1 MKRSSEACSS
11 LVSKALA
18 AALCAVL
25 SLTFL
30 GVNARAEEANG
41 IAVEAAQVEQVEA
54 PEEELLAEPEDA
66 VDVAPQAEPATPEQE
81 PAPETPEVPEATDQA
96 DPQQEPTFEAQA
108 TGVSIKQCDITWP
121 EDQEYTG
128 QPVTPPVTITYNWT
142 TLKEGIDYTLTY
154 EDNVEEGMATVTVVG
169 KGSYYDSD
177 YDFFWITKRQISD
190 CDITW
195 PADQEYAGKPLTPP
209 VVVKYHGMTL
219 EKGVD
224 YTVTYEDNAGG
235 GLATVTVEGIGVY
248 GGSKDGYFY
257 IDAIS
262 LWDCS
267 ISSIPNQYFTGKGL
281 KPKVTVTC
289 DGEKLRA
296 GVDYTLAYKDN
307 VDIGTASVTIKGKG
321 KCYGERTV
329 YFNIVLDQGGWKK
342 SGGKWWYSYAH
353 GGYAKS
359 VFLSF
364 NDETYYFDQNG
375 YMVTGWRKVDGNWFF
390 FKSNGIMVRGWQR
403 IGGKWY
409 YFDRATGIMA
419 IGFRKFGADWYYF
432 TSSGAMKTGWQQV
445 SGKWLY
451 FTSSGSMAKGWQ
463 KVGGSWY
470 YFDVRTGAMQTGW
483 KNISGKRY
491 WFANSG
497 AMATGWKQIGGKY
510 YYFESNGAMAKS
522 KWVGSYYV
530 QSNGVMATN
539 TWIGRYHVNANGK
552 WDKTR

>member
-1 MKRSSEACSS
+1 MKRSSEACSP

-41 IAVEAAQVEQVEA
+41 IAVEAVQVEQVEA
-54 PEEELLAEPEDA
+54 PEEEFLDELEEDA
-66 VDVAPQAEPATPEQE
+66 VDVAPEVEPSAPEQE
-81 PAPETPEVPEATDQA
+81 PASEAPEATEQS
-96 DPQQEPTFEAQA
+96 DPEQELVLETQA
-108 TGVSIKQCDITWP
+108 TSISLKQCDITWP

-128 QPVTPPVTITYNWT
+128 QPVTPPVTITYSWT
-142 TLKEGIDYTLTY
+142 TLREGVDYTVTY
-154 EDNVEEGMATVTVVG
+154 EDNVEEGLATVTVVG
-169 KGSYYDSD
+169 KGVYYGSD
-177 YDFFWITKRQISD
+177 YSFFWINKRQVSD

-195 PADQEYAGKPLTPP
+195 PADQEYAGKPLTPA
-209 VVVKYHGMTL
+209 VVVKYHGVTL
-219 EKGVD
+219 KKGRD
-224 YTVTYEDNAGG
+224 YTVTYANNAEG

-248 GGSKDGYFY
+248 GGSRDGYFY
-257 IDAIS
+257 IDAVS

-267 ISSIPNQYFTGKGL
+267 ISSIPDQYFTGEFL
-281 KPKVTVTC
+281 KPRVTVTWG
-289 DGEKLRA
+289 GEKLRA
-296 GVDYTLAYKDN
+296 GVDYTLTYRDN
-307 VDIGTASVTIKGKG
+307 ADTGTASVTIKGKG
-321 KCYGERTV
+321 KYYGERTE
-329 YFNIVLDQGGWKK
+329 YFNIVLDEGGWKK
-342 SGGKWWYSYAH
+342 SGNKWWYSYGH
-353 GGYAKS
+353 GGYAKL

-364 NDETYYFDQNG
+364 DDNTYYFDQSG
-375 YMVTGWRKVDGNWFF
+375 YMVTGWRKVYGNWFY
-390 FKSNGIMVRGWQR
+390 FKSNGIMVRGWQK

-409 YFDRATGIMA
+409 YFDRDTGIMA
-419 IGFRKFGADWYYF
+419 IGLRKLGIDRYYF
-432 TSSGAMKTGWQQV
+432 ASSGVMKTGWQKV
-445 SGKWLY
+445 SGKWAY
-451 FTSSGSMAKGWQ
+451 FTPSGPMPKGWQ

-470 YFDVRTGAMQTGW
+470 YFDLGTGAMQTGW

-510 YYFESNGAMAKS
+510 YYFESNGVMAKS

-539 TWIGRYHVNANGK
+539 TWIGKYHVNANGK